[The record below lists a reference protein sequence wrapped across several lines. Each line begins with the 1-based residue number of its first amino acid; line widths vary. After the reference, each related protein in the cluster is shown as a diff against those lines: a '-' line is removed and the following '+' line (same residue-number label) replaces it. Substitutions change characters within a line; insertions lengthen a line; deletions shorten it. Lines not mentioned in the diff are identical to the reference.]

1 MQRYTPGQ
9 MPQGSFERVREHEN
23 SVTPVSAICGVC
35 EFVKLEHG
43 NAGVRRCL
51 GVLQPFLT
59 PELIQGAAKRLGV
72 EPPPPPTAT
81 QTQTQQP
88 PPPPPPRKEIPMDQ
102 LMKLLSSNGGQKGI
116 DPAMLLQMLG
126 KN

>member
-1 MQRYTPGQ
+1 MQRYMPGQ
-9 MPQGSFERVREHEN
+9 MPPGSFERVREQETAA
-23 SVTPVSAICGVC
+23 TPLSAICGVC

-51 GVLQPFLT
+51 GALQPFLT
-59 PELIQGAAKRLGV
+59 PELILGSAKRMGV
-72 EPPPPPTAT
+72 EPPPPSTAT
-81 QTQTQQP
+81 QTQTQ
-88 PPPPPPRKEIPMDQ
+88 PPPPPRKEIPMDQ
-102 LMKLLSSNGGQKGI
+102 LMKLLSSAGGQKGI